1 MGLRAKLAVGFLVP
15 LAVTTLAIAL
25 LETGHTAHTS
35 VDNLAS
41 LGNLL
46 VRQTFEEMRTDK
58 PANLQALRGN
68 RGFRDFLSS
77 VLAFGEGV
85 VSVRIED
92 PHGVAVVAEPEILE
106 GRRVTDVPSIHQL
119 QAQGRWWE
127 TLSMFLNRQQ
137 GSIYKT
143 SGVVQINGL
152 YAGTIKIELSTAL
165 IAARVRQSIRTG
177 LYLIGMALVL
187 GSVAGTVLVG
197 TVLRSVTAL
206 TAGIEQLAA
215 SQAGADIKIESRD
228 ELGQLA
234 GKFNLLSRRIMADRR
249 QWEQERNRLVSAVRS
264 ISDAVMLLNSAGRVM
279 FANPEA
285 LGRLGLP
292 DGITIGKNI
301 ANLLGRDHP
310 LVRLAGT
317 ALHAHTDLHNVR
329 MDLNGPGSPQFSVS
343 MTAMDLGGGN
353 PGSLLVLRDVSSLE
367 ELEDTLNFSRIMA
380 RQGRLLSGIGHQLR
394 NPLHA
399 IGMQLELLAD
409 DAQRGLPLNERI
421 EGIRSELG
429 RITRTIGSLLRF
441 IRLDRLEV
449 SSFSLPD
456 LLREVAARG
465 VISDKLRVDFQL
477 DGAINN
483 LEADRA
489 LMVEALGNIVANAA
503 EAMPDGGTIKVSTAP
518 AGPEG
523 VEIVVVDE
531 GGGIDPEHLSS
542 IFDFCFTTKPAG
554 TGIGLPMALRIVDLH
569 HGTLEISSTPGRGAT
584 VRITIPLRQA
594 ATAHEPNSANGVAAG
609 EIHA

>member
-25 LETGHTAHTS
+25 LETGHTAQTS

-46 VRQTFEEMRTDK
+46 VRQTFEEMRADK

-106 GRRVTDVPSIHQL
+106 GRRVADVPSIHQL
-119 QAQGRWWE
+119 QAQGGWWE
-127 TLSMFLNRQQ
+127 TCSMFLNLQQ
-137 GSIYKT
+137 RSIYKT
-143 SGVVQINGL
+143 SGVVEIDGL
-152 YAGTIKIELSTAL
+152 YAGTIKIELSTGL
-165 IAARVRQSIRTG
+165 IAARVRRSIRTG
-177 LYLIGMALVL
+177 LYLIGLALVL
-187 GSVAGTVLVG
+187 GSVAGTILVG

-215 SQAGADIKIESRD
+215 SQTSADIKIESRD

-234 GKFNLLSRRIMADRR
+234 DKFNLLSRRIMADRR

-279 FANPEA
+279 FANSEA

-292 DGITIGKNI
+292 DGITVGKNI
-301 ANLLGRDHP
+301 ASLLGRDHP

-317 ALHAHTDLHNVR
+317 ALSAHTDLHNVR

-399 IGMQLELLAD
+399 IGIQLELLAD
-409 DAQRGLPLNERI
+409 DAQRGLQLSERI
-421 EGIRSELG
+421 EGIRGELR

-456 LLREVAARG
+456 LLREIAARQ
-465 VISDKLRVDFQL
+465 VISDKLRIDFQL

-489 LMVEALGNIVANAA
+489 LMAEALGNIVANGA
-503 EAMPDGGTIKVSTAP
+503 EAMPDGGTIKVSTGP

-523 VEIVVVDE
+523 VEIVIADE

-569 HGTLEISSTPGRGAT
+569 HGTLEISSAPGHGAV
-584 VRITIPLRQA
+584 VRITMPLRQA
-594 ATAHEPNSANGVAAG
+594 VAANGSKSANGVAAG